1 MRPGLKFIFSHAIF
15 ISCCA
20 AGLAAQTNLLLDQSF
35 DAEVSSLLFLTTF
48 ALYNS
53 YRLVS
58 QSGANT
64 IATLIK
70 NVWHNKKPDL
80 LLIGIASV
88 FAAWLAIRQHPA
100 WPFLALSAICSL
112 AYMLPIFPGT
122 ANLISEK
129 WAPVKTVLL
138 ALTWA
143 IATTLI
149 PASILGA
156 TAFEDTWLIFLSR
169 FCFMMVLCIIF
180 DTRDQSVDILR
191 FPGSLATVLN
201 PGELRVLSYL
211 LLVICLLADLA
222 LAWRLHSPAIAV
234 ASAFTVIITAWV
246 YRMSDEGR
254 GYYFYYF
261 VVDGLMLV
269 STVSTFIAT
278 I

>member
-20 AGLAAQTNLLLDQSF
+20 AGLAAQTNLLLEQSF
-35 DAEVSSLLFLTTF
+35 DPEVSSLLFLATF
-48 ALYNS
+48 VLYNS

-64 IATLIK
+64 ITTLTK
-70 NVWHNKKPDL
+70 DVWQNKKPDL
-80 LLIGIASV
+80 LLIGIASLV
-88 FAAWLAIRQHPA
+88 AAWLAILQHPA
-100 WPFLALSAICSL
+100 WPFLAISAICSL
-112 AYMLPIFPGT
+112 AYMLPILPGG
-122 ANLISEK
+122 AKIISEK

-138 ALTWA
+138 ALTWT

-149 PASILGA
+149 PASVLGA
-156 TAFEDTWLIFLSR
+156 IAFEDTWLIVMSR

-191 FPGSLATVLN
+191 FPGSLATVLS

-222 LAWRLHSPAIAV
+222 LAWRMHSPAIAI
-234 ASAFTVIITAWV
+234 ASAITVIITAWV
-246 YRMSDEGR
+246 YRLSDAVR